1 MIDIKVMKEFLKK
14 QEERNLLLAE
24 ASRLIGFDITFSND
38 EMIAYAEEEFVKYVE
53 NEIAKEVTAWMKQ
66 D

>member
-14 QEERNLLLAE
+14 QQERNLLLAE

-38 EMIAYAEEEFVKYVE
+38 EMLTYAEEEFAEYVE
-53 NEIAKEVTAWMKQ
+53 KEIVKEVTAWMK
-66 D
+66 

>member
-14 QEERNLLLAE
+14 QQERNLLLAE

-38 EMIAYAEEEFVKYVE
+38 EMLAYAEEEFAEYAEK
-53 NEIAKEVTAWMKQ
+53 EIVKEVTAWMK
-66 D
+66 

>member
-1 MIDIKVMKEFLKK
+1 MIDIKIIEEFLKK

-38 EMIAYAEEEFVKYVE
+38 EIIAYAEEEFAKYVE
-53 NEIAKEVTAWMKQ
+53 NEMVKEVIAWMK
-66 D
+66 